1 MGCRSRAVSANKSKR
16 SSSWIMA
23 AVVWSPRRIN
33 RVCSA
38 RSRCSCCILYLLAA
52 RIIKNRVR
60 ETWHIPVDMNME
72 WVQFLIQWPQQP
84 MREPMLLLRTQW
96 FGRVSTLHI
105 YISHIEIRVKF
116 RGGTKGVEELHTD
129 ELPHPPTLGTK
140 QRWAKHHYQFTKN
153 NQKTQTKSRQSTLLF
168 TSSHSFF
175 WWLWNDDHILQ
186 KGRQQQHSLTILFQT
201 DRHKQKSLQ
210 TRQGLP
216 HKANSNHQGHAAT
229 QQGSKPPTCFH
240 FIFFFWLRF
249 A

>member
-1 MGCRSRAVSANKSKR
+1 MARTAPSVQGHDVEAVRAYRPLTAAVSAR
-16 SSSWIMA
+16 
-23 AVVWSPRRIN
+23 N
-33 RVCSA
+33 RA
-38 RSRCSCCILYLLAA
+38 TMG
-52 RIIKNRVR
+52 K
-60 ETWHIPVDMNME
+60 
-72 WVQFLIQWPQQP
+72 
-84 MREPMLLLRTQW
+84 
-96 FGRVSTLHI
+96 
-105 YISHIEIRVKF
+105 
-116 RGGTKGVEELHTD
+116 ELHTD

-153 NQKTQTKSRQSTLLF
+153 NQKTQTKSHQSTLLF

-175 WWLWNDDHILQ
+175 WGLWNDDHILQ

-240 FIFFFWLRF
+240 FIFFLVEVRLSRLTTASWKGSQCWSTDNLLNTRSTKEQRGPQLMLQSR
-249 A
+249 AQTTWETGDGEE